1 LQSSTISM
9 SLRER
14 IPTLDQTVSLVRD
27 VALAVN
33 AAPLSI
39 TAVSEP
45 RRHVRRHSPG
55 NSNKADQF
63 SDSGIGNSPARPRS
77 QEPVEESFEGL
88 HTRNTLNLDSLRSA
102 LPEELSGDVPPSRS
116 ERTPRHPFL
125 RRPRTSTSGNQS
137 GLSNENSTQ
146 AIHWKYIGIL
156 GEVFV
161 SITIIT
167 LPIKNLY

>member
-1 LQSSTISM
+1 M

-33 AAPLSI
+33 AGPLSI
-39 TAVSEP
+39 TAVSSP
-45 RRHVRRHSPG
+45 KRHASRHSPVTG
-55 NSNKADQF
+55 NEADQF

-77 QEPVEESFEGL
+77 QELVEESFGGL
-88 HTRNTLNLDSLRSA
+88 HTRNTFNLDSLRSA
-102 LPEELSGDVPPSRS
+102 LPDEPSGNVPPLRS
-116 ERTPRHPFL
+116 ERAPRHPFL
-125 RRPRTSTSGNQS
+125 RRPRTSTSGVQS

-146 AIHWKYIGIL
+146 AIHWKYIGAL

-161 SITIIT
+161 SIAIV
-167 LPIKNLY
+167 LS